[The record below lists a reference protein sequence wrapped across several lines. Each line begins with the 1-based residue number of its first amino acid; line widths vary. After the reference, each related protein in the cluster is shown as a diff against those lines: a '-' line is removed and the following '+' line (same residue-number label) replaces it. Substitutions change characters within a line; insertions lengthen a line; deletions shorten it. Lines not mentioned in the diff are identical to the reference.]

1 MSRDTVPGDDEDNS
15 RGEKSM
21 VGVPLFV
28 ECILTGAGTIVG
40 C

>member
-1 MSRDTVPGDDEDNS
+1 MSGDAVPGDNEDNAS
-15 RGEKSM
+15 GEKSM

-28 ECILTGAGTIVG
+28 ESIHTGAGTIVG